1 MPDLALV
8 AVVCPAML
16 VCSLCQH
23 RRANANLSVL
33 QLLLQLDSWTQLFL
47 SLSPQALPAPLSRS
61 AGHGRGVLSS
71 LSPAACQLSAAQD
84 EPLPLPLRKRAAL
97 TEHTVFPGAAVFC
110 GFSSACYSLLLVAD
124 SRWLRGGLR
133 PKMKGP

>member
-16 VCSLCQH
+16 VCLLHQH
-23 RRANANLSVL
+23 RRANTNLSVL
-33 QLLLQLDSWTQLFL
+33 QLLLQLVSWTQLFL

-84 EPLPLPLRKRAAL
+84 EPLPLPLREGAAL

-110 GFSSACYSLLLVAD
+110 SFSSACYSLLLVAN
-124 SRWLRGGLR
+124 SRWLRGV
-133 PKMKGP
+133 